1 MGESVRRF
9 ALNLLTVSGTAILL
23 ALLALPALTVSTE
36 RVATVVPSH
45 ARLFGVYVDPWHV
58 GEWSDAV
65 GVRPNLIAK
74 FEAFSRRRSADKFLR
89 RLERDGVS
97 RALVSWEPWKPVP
110 ARLGAA
116 RQAQLQPGYSNAAI
130 AAGSQDSYIEQ
141 FARSLARF
149 DGVVYLR
156 YAHEMNGFWY
166 PWSTDADAY
175 VRAWRH
181 LARLVRAQGA
191 HNVRFVWSVNP
202 NLYELPAAWLRNAR
216 RYWPGAR
223 YVDLVGS
230 TMIDFGG
237 AKDYTV
243 GRFEPR
249 LTALHETFRR
259 PLLLT
264 EVNTQHDG
272 RVEWLHDLRSLL
284 QRRPFIRG
292 LAWSQLPSRGQAQR
306 RQAVGDVNWDV
317 TEDGNA
323 AGALREIARGDSS

>member
-1 MGESVRRF
+1 MRRL
-9 ALNLLTVSGTAILL
+9 ALNLLTVSGTAVLL
-23 ALLALPALTVSTE
+23 VLLTLPALRATTQ
-36 RVATVVPSH
+36 RVAAVVPPDG
-45 ARLFGVYVDPWHV
+45 RLFGVYVDPWHIDGWTERV
-58 GEWSDAV
+58 GA
-65 GVRPNLIAK
+65 RPNLVAK

-89 RLERDGVS
+89 RLERDGVM
-97 RALVSWEPWKPVP
+97 RAMVSWEPWKPVP
-110 ARLGAA
+110 ARLGAR
-116 RQAQLQPGYSNAAI
+116 RQAQAQPGYTNAAI
-130 AAGSQDSYIEQ
+130 AAGAQDAYIAQ

-166 PWSTDADAY
+166 PWSADARAY

-181 LARLVRAQGA
+181 VVRIVRAQGRG
-191 HNVRFVWSVNP
+191 NVRFVWSVNP
-202 NLYELPAAWLRNAR
+202 NLYETRRVWLHGVR

-243 GRFEPR
+243 DRFEPR
-249 LTALHETFRR
+249 LIALHRAFRR

-264 EVNTQHDG
+264 EVNTQHAG
-272 RVEWLHDLRSLL
+272 RVRWLRDLRSLL
-284 QRRPFIRG
+284 QRRPFVRG

-306 RQAVGDVNWDV
+306 GGLVGDVSWDV
-317 TEDGNA
+317 TDDGA
-323 AGALREIARGDSS
+323 AAAVLREIALDDSR